1 MSQGRYYQ
9 YHQSDNPFSLSE
21 SVSES
26 CEDTHPLHY
35 TNPFDDD
42 GEGEATSA
50 AALPPEQRT
59 LKAPPSVPKAIYR
72 YSEYLK
78 EEEEEEE
85 HKEFEERQAS
95 LEKHIHSKDSLT
107 LGIDDEFPSAAT
119 ATAQSKN
126 MEAPTYV
133 EPISSF
139 SEHQD
144 EEEHVTRQVATAK
157 SYSTRD
163 RDLSSCPAT
172 LVQASSRHQKP
183 NHNTERCEL
192 LETGRSDCKR
202 IAAQGH
208 EENRAVRDLQAYAM
222 LKPQETLST
231 IKNCLRV
238 AEQTKDAA
246 GDTMALLHVQGDQ
259 ILRTHETVVKV
270 DQHLT
275 VAEKILGSLGGFFS
289 RKWKPRLACN
299 ITGPLN
305 SGGDT
310 FQRQGCNDA
319 ERTALGLNTNG
330 SVKAAVGN
338 KFAGSTGFEQHDQV
352 KEGILREEDALTD
365 LSNVLGQLKD
375 MSLQMHSE
383 ISRQNEGIT
392 YLDADVHELNYRVKG
407 ANDRGRQLLRR

>member
-1 MSQGRYYQ
+1 MTGGTYYQ
-9 YHQSDNPFSLSE
+9 YHQSDNPFALSE

-42 GEGEATSA
+42 GKGEATSA
-50 AALPPEQRT
+50 TTLPPELGT
-59 LKAPPSVPKAIYR
+59 LKAPPSIPKAIYR

-85 HKEFEERQAS
+85 PKEFEERQAS
-95 LEKHIHSKDSLT
+95 LEKHIHNEDSLP
-107 LGIDDEFPSAAT
+107 LGVDDEFPSAAT
-119 ATAQSKN
+119 PTAQSKN

-144 EEEHVTRQVATAK
+144 EEELVTRQVSSAK
-157 SYSTRD
+157 SYLTRD
-163 RDLSSCPAT
+163 RDLSSSPAT
-172 LVQASSRHQKP
+172 FVQASSRHQRP

-192 LETGRSDCKR
+192 LETGRSDCQR
-202 IAAQGH
+202 IGAQGH

-222 LKPQETLST
+222 HKPQETLST

-246 GDTMALLHVQGDQ
+246 GETMALLHAQGDQ

-275 VAEKILGSLGGFFS
+275 V
-289 RKWKPRLACN
+289 
-299 ITGPLN
+299 
-305 SGGDT
+305 
-310 FQRQGCNDA
+310 
-319 ERTALGLNTNG
+319 
-330 SVKAAVGN
+330 V
-338 KFAGSTGFEQHDQV
+338 
-352 KEGILREEDALTD
+352 ILRHTFATF
-365 LSNVLGQLKD
+365 V
-375 MSLQMHSE
+375 SLEFVVFSDQMGFRFSATLQFA
-383 ISRQNEGIT
+383 S
-392 YLDADVHELNYRVKG
+392 D
-407 ANDRGRQLLRR
+407 